1 MQKLLSIKG
10 AVVTLGALVLSLVA
24 IACGGNGA
32 SNNDQGMA
40 VTFLGLFNSTTLAQ
54 PNQGGGAGGGLT
66 AGQGG
71 CGQLP
76 SVFVGG
82 AIRLGEAQP
91 EPAVTLTDKNSSGT
105 DESGA
110 FVSVVGIQNN
120 LYGQLFRADRV
131 LIDYYVPGARAQP
144 PSTNAPVALI
154 AGPAESAAQTGIQ
167 GGQGGQGGQAQ
178 NPGLRKPS
186 HTSLPPSLSNVCNRA
201 LAQVTVIPSAVR
213 EWLNFNRDLL
223 PEAPFKIE
231 ITVRVSGLTSSGD
244 RVETNDG
251 TFDFEVLPE
260 TYVVP
265 TSGDET
271 PAATTTNEAD
281 AEAQI
286 DNSGVEQL
294 GQEFDVAGS
303 TAAEG

>member
-144 PSTNAPVALI
+144 PSTNAPDSSVPLELVSVKVTEGSGCASPRRI
-154 AGPAESAAQTGIQ
+154 A
-167 GGQGGQGGQAQ
+167 
-178 NPGLRKPS
+178 
-186 HTSLPPSLSNVCNRA
+186 PP
-201 LAQVTVIPSAVR
+201 T
-213 EWLNFNRDLL
+213 
-223 PEAPFKIE
+223 K
-231 ITVRVSGLTSSGD
+231 T
-244 RVETNDG
+244 DG
-251 TFDFEVLPE
+251 SCPH
-260 TYVVP
+260 P
-265 TSGDET
+265 
-271 PAATTTNEAD
+271 P
-281 AEAQI
+281 
-286 DNSGVEQL
+286 
-294 GQEFDVAGS
+294 
-303 TAAEG
+303 